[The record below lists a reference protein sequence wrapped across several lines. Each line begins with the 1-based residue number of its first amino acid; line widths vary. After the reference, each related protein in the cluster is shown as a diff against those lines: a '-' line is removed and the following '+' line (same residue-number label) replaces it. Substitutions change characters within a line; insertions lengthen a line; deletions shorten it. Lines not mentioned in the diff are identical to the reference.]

1 MPATMTASADNPYL
15 LRDEYIDSRN
25 IQDHQLNAELAS
37 IRTFVQAC
45 FDATE
50 KKLIRRID
58 DSDAKHEQKMAYI
71 RNQNLRNPNLPIEP
85 IISLRDEGLVL
96 PNPTR
101 FPKHAKQFYALR
113 KPDTPLRVRML
124 SYLVDFYDIQWQTW
138 EVSGADDHADDYE
151 NYTDEDENENA
162 ATAAKPSKLSLW
174 DAVQT
179 YPELAVNT
187 LESILGLNEQNFIN
201 FRECAKLR
209 SPPQATKRRQ
219 LLAPDRVDEA
229 GVLVPG
235 KRFDSGRGAVPL
247 PQTRELTWEDLM
259 EPKQPEKDR
268 SMSTRVGWDC
278 AAPTALDRMLN
289 LSERGARS
297 SEGSPTNADTLSR
310 EERRSRHRT
319 PSDPLDRRSASAR
332 EG

>member
-1 MPATMTASADNPYL
+1 MTTSIDNPYL

-25 IQDHQLNAELAS
+25 IQDHHLNAELAS
-37 IRTFVQAC
+37 IRTFIQAC

-85 IISLRDEGLVL
+85 IVSLRDEGLVL

-113 KPDTPLRVRML
+113 KPDTLLRVRML
-124 SYLVDFYDIQWQTW
+124 GYLVGFYDIQWQRW
-138 EVSGADDHADDYE
+138 EVLGGDDDADDYE
-151 NYTDEDENENA
+151 TYADEDKDEDA
-162 ATAAKPSKLSLW
+162 ATATRPPKLSLW

-179 YPELAVNT
+179 YPEFAVNA

-201 FRECAKLR
+201 FRECAKLK

-219 LLAPDRVDEA
+219 LLAPRVESHSTQSTGSLS
-229 GVLVPG
+229 GV
-235 KRFDSGRGAVPL
+235 GR
-247 PQTRELTWEDLM
+247 
-259 EPKQPEKDR
+259 
-268 SMSTRVGWDC
+268 S
-278 AAPTALDRMLN
+278 
-289 LSERGARS
+289 
-297 SEGSPTNADTLSR
+297 
-310 EERRSRHRT
+310 
-319 PSDPLDRRSASAR
+319 
-332 EG
+332 